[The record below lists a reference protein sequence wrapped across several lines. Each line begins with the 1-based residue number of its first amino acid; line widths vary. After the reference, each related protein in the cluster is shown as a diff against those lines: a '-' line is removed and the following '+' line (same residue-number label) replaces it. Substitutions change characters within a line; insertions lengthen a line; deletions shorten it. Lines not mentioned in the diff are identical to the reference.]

1 MFWFC
6 SGGATCF
13 GFAPEEQHVYSL
25 TNPNTCALQ
34 RSAMCALARSVYM
47 PLLTERDS
55 LGIWSYKHVAPPEQ
69 TEHVAPPEQ
78 NQTCCS
84 YGSKTKHGAPPEHFA
99 VKTRVKTTSRAKP
112 HIILKRRTPCQ

>member
-1 MFWFC
+1 MFD
-6 SGGATCF
+6 
-13 GFAPEEQHVYSL
+13 FAPEEQHVYSL

-69 TEHVAPPEQ
+69 EPNMLLLRSKTK
-78 NQTCCS
+78 TCCS
-84 YGSKTKHGAPPEHFA
+84 SGA
-99 VKTRVKTTSRAKP
+99 
-112 HIILKRRTPCQ
+112 RTLDTE

>member
-1 MFWFC
+1 MFGFAPEEQHVRFLLRRSNMFWFC

-78 NQTCCS
+78 EPNMLLLRSKTKTCCS
-84 YGSKTKHGAPPEHFA
+84 SGA
-99 VKTRVKTTSRAKP
+99 
-112 HIILKRRTPCQ
+112 RTLDTE

>member
-1 MFWFC
+1 MFD
-6 SGGATCF
+6 
-13 GFAPEEQHVYSL
+13 FAPEEQHVYSL

-69 TEHVAPPEQ
+69 EPKHVAPPEQ
-78 NQTCCS
+78 EPRYRMMIT
-84 YGSKTKHGAPPEHFA
+84 F
-99 VKTRVKTTSRAKP
+99 RAKP
-112 HIILKRRTPCQ
+112 EVMMI

>member
-1 MFWFC
+1 M
-6 SGGATCF
+6 F

-78 NQTCCS
+78 EPNMLLLRSKNQTCCS
-84 YGSKTKHGAPPEHFA
+84 SGARTSIPNDDHFSCEA
-99 VKTRVKTTSRAKP
+99 RGDDDLDLSGDF
-112 HIILKRRTPCQ
+112 L

>member
-69 TEHVAPPEQ
+69 EPNMLLIRSKNLDTE
-78 NQTCCS
+78 
-84 YGSKTKHGAPPEHFA
+84 
-99 VKTRVKTTSRAKP
+99 
-112 HIILKRRTPCQ
+112 